1 MTAGESYGPYTL
13 YSVTTKIGS
22 TLSLRATF
30 DVTLG
35 TTKDVFKRTS
45 GLPNSCAPFGEN
57 TSTSTSPSTST
68 STAPPTTSVP
78 SSTTVSPP
86 TSTSTTPPQST
97 GWALLGCYTDAIA
110 SRTLPYIA
118 SPAGGSAALTNA
130 LCQSTCQSLGYV
142 LAGTEYS
149 GECYC
154 GNYVSSTTAPATSGC
169 DMACH
174 GDAAENCG
182 GSDRLNLYG
191 FKGATAVVAPVPESK
206 EKVDGFTYKGCYVDS
221 RDARVL
227 SGAELATDDLTLEK
241 CAAFCDDAGFKVFG
255 TEYGRECWC
264 GAALGATTEVG
275 DEQCDQPCGGD
286 ASEACGQGD
295 RLSVYEKA

>member
-1 MTAGESYGPYTL
+1 MTAGKSYGPYTL

-35 TTKDVFKRTS
+35 TSKDVFKRTS
-45 GLPNSCAPFGEN
+45 NLPNGCVPFD
-57 TSTSTSPSTST
+57 TSTSSA
-68 STAPPTTSVP
+68 STAPPTTSQS

-86 TSTSTTPPQST
+86 ISTSTTPPQST
-97 GWALLGCYTDAIA
+97 GWASLGCYTDDTT

-118 SPAGGSAALTNA
+118 SPAGGSPALTNA

-154 GNYVSSTTAPATSGC
+154 GNYISSTANPATTGC
-169 DMACH
+169 DMACY
-174 GDAAENCG
+174 GDAAEKCG
-182 GSDRLNLYG
+182 GSNRLTVYG
-191 FKGATAVVAPVPESK
+191 FDGAEAVVAPVPKSK
-206 EKVDGFTYKGCYVDS
+206 ESVDGYAYQGCYVDS

-227 SGAELATDDLTLEK
+227 NSASLANDKLTLEV
-241 CAAFCDDAGFKVFG
+241 CAAFCAEGGFKVFG
-255 TEYGRECWC
+255 AEYGRECW
-264 GAALGATTEVG
+264 
-275 DEQCDQPCGGD
+275 
-286 ASEACGQGD
+286 
-295 RLSVYEKA
+295 